1 MLHSNITKKNRV
13 MKKSI
18 FYSLFLLAVMVAGSS
33 CSKDFLELEPK
44 TGQTEANYY
53 KTESDAFLALTAVYD
68 AYSVQNWQFAP
79 TMADI
84 WSDDAFCG
92 GSDASDMSQWQ
103 DMEMFKMEPENN
115 SSSDLWNRCYSGIY
129 RANLYLQKQEGIDWK
144 TDGLKERYEAE
155 AKFLRAY
162 FYWDLVRH
170 FGWVP
175 IITEVLPNVEEYKNV
190 EQSTPAEVFSLIAS
204 DLVDA
209 VSVLP
214 VQVTAAE
221 KGRITKG
228 AVQALMARIYLYHT
242 GMSAISG
249 LGLTA
254 EQWIGGTTT
263 INKAYIQ
270 TALDQVITSEVYSLI
285 PDYADLFDWDN
296 QNNAE
301 GVLEIQYSDKAKSG
315 DWGGWNI
322 NGNFSSVWLSVRN
335 PQGDPTVFPGWSFS
349 VPSWSLA
356 NEFEAGDP
364 RKYVTLYDAET
375 LLTDYNRA
383 FMNTGY
389 FNKKYMARADYQGSG
404 GDPSHNFP
412 RNHMDIRY
420 ADVLLMAAEVWLA
433 DNPGKAVGYF
443 NQVRTRALGE
453 AAAKTS
459 ITLDD
464 IYHER
469 RVEFGG
475 EGLRKWDLL
484 RRGLDYAGQKINASF
499 NIPAGTPNAA
509 DFAVR
514 TFDPDSWGMFPI
526 PASEIRNMNSG
537 VLKQM
542 VPAYIGL

>member
-1 MLHSNITKKNRV
+1 MLNNRT

-18 FYSLFLLAVMVAGSS
+18 LYSLFFLAVMVAGSS
-33 CSKDFLELEPK
+33 CSKEFLELEPK
-44 TGQTEANYY
+44 TGQVEANYY
-53 KTESDAFLALTAVYD
+53 KTEGDAFLAVTAVYD

-129 RANLYLQKQEGIDWK
+129 RANLYLQKQEDITWE
-144 TDGLKERYEAE
+144 TEGLKARYEAE
-155 AKFLRAY
+155 VKFLRAY
-162 FYWDLVRH
+162 LYWDMVRH
-170 FGWVP
+170 YGWVP
-175 IITEVLPNVEEYKNV
+175 IVTEVLPDVEEYKNV
-190 EQSTPAEVFSLIAS
+190 PQSSPAEVFALIAS
-204 DLVDA
+204 DLLDA
-209 VSVLP
+209 VSALP
-214 VQVTAAE
+214 ETIPAAE
-221 KGRITKG
+221 KGRISKG
-228 AVQALMARIYLYHT
+228 AAQALMSRIYLYHT
-242 GMSAISG
+242 GMSAISE

-254 EQWIGGTTT
+254 EQWSSGSTV
-263 INKAYIQ
+263 INKAYVQ
-270 TALDQVITSEVYSLI
+270 SALDQLILSEKYSLV

-296 QNNAE
+296 QNNSEA
-301 GVLEIQYSDKAKSG
+301 VLEIQYSDKAKSG

-322 NGNFSSVWLSVRN
+322 NGNFSCVWISVRN
-335 PQGDPTVFPGWSFS
+335 PQGDATVFPGWSFAI
-349 VPSWSLA
+349 PTWSLA
-356 NEFEAGDP
+356 DEFEPGDP

-375 LLTDYNRA
+375 ILTDYNRA

-389 FNKKYMARADYQGSG
+389 FNRKYMARADYQGSG
-404 GDPSHNFP
+404 GESSHNFP
-412 RNHMDIRY
+412 RNHMDIRF
-420 ADVLLMAAEVWLA
+420 ADVLLMAAEVWLE
-433 DNPGKAVGYF
+433 DDPGKALDYF
-443 NQVRTRALGE
+443 NRVRTRALGE
-453 AAAKTS
+453 ASAKLS

-484 RRGLDYAGQKINASF
+484 RRGLTYSEQMINASF
-499 NIPAGTPNAA
+499 AVPAGIPNPG

-514 TFDPDSWGMFPI
+514 TFKAETFGMFPI
-526 PASEIRNMNSG
+526 PASEIRNTNAG

>member
-1 MLHSNITKKNRV
+1 MQINRI

-18 FYSLFLLAVMVAGSS
+18 LYGIFFLAVMVAGSS

-53 KTESDAFLALTAVYD
+53 KTEGDAFLAVTAVYD
-68 AYSVQNWQFAP
+68 AYAVQNWQFAP

-103 DMEMFKMEPENN
+103 DMEAFKMEPENN

-129 RANLYLQKQEGIDWK
+129 RANLYLQKQEDIDWT
-144 TDGLKERYEAE
+144 TDGLKARYEAE
-155 AKFLRAY
+155 VKFLRAY
-162 FYWDLVRH
+162 LYWDLVRH
-170 FGWVP
+170 YGWVP
-175 IITEVLPNVEEYKNV
+175 IITEVLPNVEDYKNV
-190 EQSTPAEVFSLIAS
+190 TQSTPAEVFELIAS
-204 DLVDA
+204 DLTAA
-209 VSVLP
+209 VGVLP
-214 VQVTAAE
+214 VIIPASE
-221 KGRITKG
+221 KGRVSKG

-242 GMSAISG
+242 GMSSVSE

-254 EQWIGGTTT
+254 EQWGSGTTV
-263 INKAYIQ
+263 INKAYVQ
-270 TALDQVITSEVYSLI
+270 TALDQVITSEAYTLI
-285 PDYADLFDWDN
+285 PSYADLFDWDN

-301 GVLEIQYSDKAKSG
+301 SVLEIQYSDKAKSG

-322 NGNFSSVWLSVRN
+322 NGNFASVWYSVRN
-335 PQGDPTVFPGWSFS
+335 PEGDPSVFAGWSFS
-349 VPSWSLA
+349 IPTWSLA
-356 NEFEAGDP
+356 NEFEPGDP
-364 RKYVTLYDAET
+364 RKYVTLYDAEANMT
-375 LLTDYNRA
+375 NYNRA
-383 FMNTGY
+383 FMNTGF
-389 FNKKYMARADYQGSG
+389 FNGKYMARAAYIGSG

-412 RNHMDIRY
+412 RNHMDIRF

-433 DNPGKAVGYF
+433 DNPAKSVGYY
-443 NQVRTRALGE
+443 NRVRTRALGE
-453 AAAKTS
+453 AAAKTT

-484 RRGLDYAGQKINASF
+484 RRGMTYAEQKINASF
-499 NIPAGTPNAA
+499 VVPAGTPNAG
-509 DFAVR
+509 DFTNR
-514 TFDPDSWGMFPI
+514 NFKPNTFGMFPI
-526 PASEIRNMNSG
+526 PAGEIRNMNAG

>member
-1 MLHSNITKKNRV
+1 MQNNRN

-18 FYSLFLLAVMVAGSS
+18 LYGIFFLAVMAAGSS

-53 KTESDAFLALTAVYD
+53 KTEGDAFLAVTAVYD
-68 AYSVQNWQFAP
+68 AYAVQNWQFAP

-103 DMEMFKMEPENN
+103 DMESFKMEPENN

-129 RANLYLQKQEGIDWK
+129 RANLYLQKQEDIAW
-144 TDGLKERYEAE
+144 TTEGLKARHEAE
-155 AKFLRAY
+155 VKFLRAY
-162 FYWDLVRH
+162 LYWDLVRH
-170 FGWVP
+170 YGWVP
-175 IITEVLPNVEEYKNV
+175 IITEVFPNVEEYKNV
-190 EQSTPAEVFSLIAS
+190 PQSTPAEVFELIAS
-204 DLVDA
+204 DLLDA
-209 VSVLP
+209 VAVLP
-214 VQVTAAE
+214 VVIPASE
-221 KGRITKG
+221 KGRISKG

-242 GMSAISG
+242 GMSAISE

-254 EQWIGGTTT
+254 EQWTDGTTT

-270 TALDQVITSEVYSLI
+270 SALDEVILSEAYSLI
-285 PDYADLFDWDN
+285 PSYADLFDWDN

-301 GVLEIQYSDKAKSG
+301 SVLEIQYSDKAKSG

-322 NGNFSSVWLSVRN
+322 NGNFASVWYSVRN
-335 PQGDPTVFPGWSFS
+335 PEGDPSVFAGWSFS
-349 VPSWSLA
+349 IPTWSLA
-356 NEFEAGDP
+356 DEFEPGDP

-375 LLTDYNRA
+375 NMTNYNRA

-389 FNKKYMARADYQGSG
+389 FNGKYMARAAYIGSG

-412 RNHMDIRY
+412 RNHMDIRF

-433 DNPGKAVGYF
+433 DNPGKAAGYY
-443 NQVRTRALGE
+443 NRVRTRALGE
-453 AAAKTS
+453 SAAKTS

-484 RRGLDYAGQKINASF
+484 RRGLTYTEQKINASF
-499 NIPAGTPNAA
+499 VVPSGITNAG
-509 DFAVR
+509 DFANR
-514 TFDPDSWGMFPI
+514 NYKPNTFGMFPI
-526 PASEIRNMNSG
+526 PAGEIRNMNAG